1 MQLFRRNG
9 MPERDF
15 RKSLLWKKSRFL
27 MLALF
32 NATETFPAENSYALT
47 QQIRHDSLAIVA
59 NVVKGCGNLKQN
71 AMVELFKQAWRATND
86 LEAHLLS
93 ACCHGLLPAASYE
106 RLAHEVTT
114 VKSMLVAYIK

>member
-1 MQLFRRNG
+1 ML
-9 MPERDF
+9 ERDF

-32 NATETFPAENSYALT
+32 NATETFSAKNSYELIN
-47 QQIRHDSLAIVA
+47 QIRHDGLALAA

-71 AMVELFKQAWRATND
+71 EMVELFKRAWRAAND
-86 LEAHLLS
+86 LESHLLS
-93 ACCHGLLPAASYE
+93 ACCHGLLNAASYE

-114 VKSMLVAYIK
+114 VKRMLAAYIK